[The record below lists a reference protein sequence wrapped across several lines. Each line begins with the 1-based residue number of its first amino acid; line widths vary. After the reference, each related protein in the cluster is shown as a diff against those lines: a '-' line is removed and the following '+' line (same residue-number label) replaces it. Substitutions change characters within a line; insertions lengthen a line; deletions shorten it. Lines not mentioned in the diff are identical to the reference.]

1 MRRSSSGNI
10 NIVIVGGSSTI
21 KSEFL
26 NFVSKNFPNSIELKS
41 NKNKVI
47 LSPKIVFDKY
57 FIKRYLDP
65 GQIALLKNGISCN
78 DRIEKLNNEDKLT
91 IEEVLKDQKIT
102 FYKQGIY
109 EIFNI
114 NCSIL
119 ATANPKSR
127 EYNVGLPI
135 YKTLDYSN
143 YFIFL
148 FDLYFVIIY
157 KIYKKSNINKSIN
170 NLPNIKNKTQLN
182 IIQNNILPIDF
193 LRKYIYYAKAYIN
206 PQLTNESREFISKCY
221 MILRKYSIKEQGL
234 INPITVRTLNSLIKI
249 STAFAKCRLSQ
260 KIEREDCEDALELL
274 CDSIFS
280 IGEYEDEGDS
290 DIEEIE
296 EEYQEIK
303 NKSIINKKE
312 KKEKNEDNIKEK
324 IIPLKEEED
333 EVIEQ
338 NKNKKNKLNIKEKKE
353 KEKEKI
359 IKKNEMNNVIDN
371 TQTEIDKEL
380 SE

>member
-1 MRRSSSGNI
+1 MQDPQEIITKRKLPNYVKVILEGDLVDKIKIGERVQVNGIFKLISSHDNLTSVLIATNVEKMFNFPLTTGIKEEIIKQIKDISKNKEIINLLANSIWSYIEGYKIIKKSIILQLLGGENNLKYSNNFSGNI

-26 NFVSKNFPNSIELKS
+26 DFVSKNFPNSIELKS

-78 DRIEKLNNEDKLT
+78 DRIEKLNNEDKLK

-135 YKTLDYSN
+135 YKTLDY
-143 YFIFL
+143 F
-148 FDLYFVIIY
+148 
-157 KIYKKSNINKSIN
+157 
-170 NLPNIKNKTQLN
+170 
-182 IIQNNILPIDF
+182 
-193 LRKYIYYAKAYIN
+193 KY
-206 PQLTNESREFISKCY
+206 
-221 MILRKYSIKEQGL
+221 
-234 INPITVRTLNSLIKI
+234 
-249 STAFAKCRLSQ
+249 
-260 KIEREDCEDALELL
+260 
-274 CDSIFS
+274 
-280 IGEYEDEGDS
+280 
-290 DIEEIE
+290 
-296 EEYQEIK
+296 
-303 NKSIINKKE
+303 
-312 KKEKNEDNIKEK
+312 
-324 IIPLKEEED
+324 
-333 EVIEQ
+333 
-338 NKNKKNKLNIKEKKE
+338 
-353 KEKEKI
+353 
-359 IKKNEMNNVIDN
+359 
-371 TQTEIDKEL
+371 
-380 SE
+380 

>member
-1 MRRSSSGNI
+1 MLACQS
-10 NIVIVGGSSTI
+10 I
-21 KSEFL
+21 KL
-26 NFVSKNFPNSIELKS
+26 W
-41 NKNKVI
+41 
-47 LSPKIVFDKY
+47 
-57 FIKRYLDP
+57 
-65 GQIALLKNGISCN
+65 
-78 DRIEKLNNEDKLT
+78 
-91 IEEVLKDQKIT
+91 
-102 FYKQGIY
+102 
-109 EIFNI
+109 
-114 NCSIL
+114 
-119 ATANPKSR
+119 
-127 EYNVGLPI
+127 
-135 YKTLDYSN
+135 
-143 YFIFL
+143 
-148 FDLYFVIIY
+148 II
-157 KIYKKSNINKSIN
+157 SNINKSIN

-206 PQLTNESREFISKCY
+206 PQLTNESREFISKSY
-221 MILRKYSIKEQGL
+221 MVLRKYSIKEQGL

-260 KIEREDCEDALELL
+260 KIEREELEDALELL

-371 TQTEIDKEL
+371 TQTEIDKEQTIL
-380 SE
+380 KYIHNYAKSFGKKIINVEELWNNFKETKECLISKILNKKELFNIIAKLEDKGKIQTSINII